1 MKFFNQ
7 HRAAFV
13 STAVAIGVDCTIQ
26 RRSRRK
32 YDVKRTLRVGS
43 YAFWSTYPQLS
54 YFKWLGSTFKGY
66 NAITVCQKTMTNQ
79 FLFAPINITLAI
91 WWDLML
97 QNKTKSEVFAKVSK
111 NMGPALIEGSIF
123 WVPVNMVGFYSVS
136 NRNQFIFFK
145 IASVLY
151 KFILIPRTNAV
162 E

>member
-1 MKFFNQ
+1 MKITIQ
-7 HRAAFV
+7 HRAALL
-13 STAVAIGVDCTIQ
+13 STAVAASVDGIIQ
-26 RRSRRK
+26 KRSRRK

-79 FLFAPINITLAI
+79 FMFAPINITLAI

-111 NMGPALIEGSIF
+111 NMGPALMEGSIF
-123 WVPVNMVGFYSVS
+123 WVPVNMLGFYTVK
-136 NRNQFIFFK
+136 NHNQFIFFK
-145 IASVLY
+145 IASVIY
-151 KFILIPRTNAV
+151 KFILIPRTNS
-162 E
+162 